1 MDRFHP
7 RHLPASHKEA
17 RADESPRSAALATEG
32 WDNATAVAMRM
43 TATAQV
49 RIVGNTP
56 ETKTQRSPKSQPSPI
71 S

>member
-17 RADESPRSAALATEG
+17 RADESPRSAALATEPR
-32 WDNATAVAMRM
+32 DHKTDMAMKM
-43 TATAQV
+43 TANAWVQ
-49 RIVGNTP
+49 IVGNTP
-56 ETKTQRSPKSQPSPI
+56 DTRAQRSPKSQPSPI